1 MKYLVFLTDSVVNDV
16 VEIWKYVAIND
27 SMSAADSLKN
37 SLKKTI
43 SQLAL
48 FPGRGHIPPEL
59 EQLGIEDYKE
69 VHSGPYRIVF
79 TMKEAKVYV
88 IAVFDGRRAL
98 QEILAQRCINKNF
111 NN

>member
-1 MKYLVFLTDSVVNDV
+1 MKYNVFLTDSAVGDI
-16 VEIWKYVAIND
+16 VEIWKYVAVND
-27 SMSAADSLKN
+27 STTAADTLKN
-37 SLKKTI
+37 SLEKTI
-43 SQLAL
+43 RQLTL

-59 EQLGIEDYKE
+59 EQLGIGDYKE
-69 VHSGPYRIVF
+69 VHCGPYRIVF
-79 TMKEAKVYV
+79 TMRETKVYV